1 MPAALFYHVGL
12 SKTGSTFLQHRIF
25 PHLQGIQYL
34 STRQYRQYAE
44 RVRQQPADARLLLSR
59 EFDRQM
65 EREIK
70 HWAAQYPDTRAI
82 LVLRRPDQW
91 LASQYRRFTK
101 NGFGLSLTEF
111 LDIDQD
117 TGYWQRDDLYF
128 SHKIE
133 LLRQHFTQ
141 PPLVLLHDDLKR
153 DPVGFIQRL
162 AYELDATLDLD
173 TLDLSPVHASYDAHQ
188 LKVMRRLGR
197 ALHIHHPRPFG
208 ASLLNTLYRYAY
220 VYPLRY
226 GILYGARLLPR
237 RWTLQEDLIPP
248 TELARI
254 RDFYAAD
261 WQRCLDYIAMQQA

>member
-12 SKTGSTFLQHRIF
+12 SKTGSTFLQHRVF
-25 PHLQGIQYL
+25 PHLAGVTYL
-34 STRQYRQYAE
+34 STRQYRQYVE
-44 RVRQQPADARLLLSR
+44 RVRHQPKTARLLLSR

-65 EREIK
+65 EREVK
-70 HWAAQYPDTRAI
+70 QWAAHYPDTRAI

-111 LDIDQD
+111 LDIDHD

-128 SHKIE
+128 SHKID
-133 LLRQHFTQ
+133 LLREHFTQ
-141 PPLVLLHDDLKR
+141 PPLVLLHDDLLT
-153 DPVGFIQRL
+153 DPQGFIQRL
-162 AYELDATLDLD
+162 AHALDATLDLD
-173 TLDLSPVHASYDAHQ
+173 ALDLSPVHASYDAHQ
-188 LKVMRRLGR
+188 LILMRRLGR

-226 GILYGARLLPR
+226 GILHGARLLPR
-237 RWTLQEDLIPP
+237 RWTQDEALIPP
-248 TELARI
+248 AQLARI
-254 RDFYAAD
+254 RDYYAKD
-261 WQRCLDYIAMQQA
+261 WQRCLAYIAAQP